1 MRNVNYVVKRLMI
14 VLSVMFGTD
23 VLNAIKISSL
33 EKMVIVGLNM
43 MIVKLMNGMKMKK
56 HLFVTHVMKAYSS
69 IYLRL
74 FLINSP
80 QTLDVL
86 NVQTLHGELSIVL
99 NVRMMMKKRECLNHL
114 IVFNVKVDMYL
125 LLLGTDVF
133 LN

>member
-1 MRNVNYVVKRLMI
+1 
-14 VLSVMFGTD
+14 MFGTD